1 MYQRMQRHLTPA
13 RRPRSCPRS
22 VRQPVSRW
30 PRLMKAAS
38 IEGPVEFTVV

>member
-1 MYQRMQRHLTPA
+1 
-13 RRPRSCPRS
+13 